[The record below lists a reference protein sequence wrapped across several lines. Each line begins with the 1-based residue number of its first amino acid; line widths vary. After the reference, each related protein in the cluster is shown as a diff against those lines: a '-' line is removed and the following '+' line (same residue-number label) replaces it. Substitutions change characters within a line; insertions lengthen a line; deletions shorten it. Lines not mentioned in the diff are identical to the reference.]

1 MPDASTTPRRTAL
14 VTGASAGIG
23 EAFAEHLAARG
34 FDLVLTARR
43 LEVLREVAEGIQRRH
58 DVGCRVIPADL
69 ADPEAPRRIFYELAR
84 DEIEIDV
91 LVNNAGYGLEK
102 TLLTQ
107 DWREVADFMQVMSV
121 AWLHFMQLAM
131 PSMIERGWGRV
142 ANIASLA
149 AFAPD
154 SPGSLYSGIKAQ
166 MVTTSRGMRSA
177 VRGTGVHVT
186 AVCPGYTHTEFH
198 ARLGIADLADRMPKW
213 MWQNREEVVAEGWRA
228 CERNRPVVVTGTVNK
243 MLRAV
248 LAVTP
253 TGLVERQM
261 LKSVATVR
269 SRGRG

>member
-69 ADPEAPRRIFYELAR
+69 TDPEAPRRIFYELAR

-107 DWREVADFMQVMSV
+107 DWREVADVMQVMSV

-261 LKSVATVR
+261 LKSVAAVR